1 MMIVEGPKDNS
12 FHLKVTIMNPLDM
25 SSVKI
30 EEVYP
35 SGFTRRSN
43 LSPQHLLYHM
53 IRGWKQVKVDGT

>member
-1 MMIVEGPKDNS
+1 MLVKTGNPD
-12 FHLKVTIMNPLDM
+12 FLLRVTIENPLDM

-35 SGFTRRSN
+35 NGHTRRSN

-53 IRGWKQVKVDGT
+53 ILGWQQVDEK